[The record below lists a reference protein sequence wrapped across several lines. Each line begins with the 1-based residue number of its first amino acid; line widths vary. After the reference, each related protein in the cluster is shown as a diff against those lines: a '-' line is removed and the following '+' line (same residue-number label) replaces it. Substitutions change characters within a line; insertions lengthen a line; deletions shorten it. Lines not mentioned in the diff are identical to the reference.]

1 MVLLFILLI
10 ACGAVIAVGGV
21 AVVTTYFGA
30 STVKKV
36 TEIANKQIKEKGKE
50 ADEKLKQIDEAV
62 DSVQD
67 RLGTVNEK
75 MEQLRKKMAEWLK
88 QVTDIVSIL
97 ETTADWMSFAAGEI
111 SLLRACYVYSIILCT
126 AIVQQHFLGI
136 PLFCCVL
143 ESPVVLTLAVLY
155 FERSNSNKGPLIA
168 AVVIV
173 GAIAVSIF
181 LSYSR
186 SAYVQF
192 QIQSR
197 AFFNDLVLPLSMLF
211 VAYLIFAM
219 VFPNCDLKQA
229 SDVIKNRINRL
240 STTGQ
245 KELNKVW

>member
-1 MVLLFILLI
+1 MIPLMVLCIIIGLVLALAAFVAGSGYLGPHLI
-10 ACGAVIAVGGV
+10 QKGLKI
-21 AVVTTYFGA
+21 TR
-30 STVKKV
+30 
-36 TEIANKQIKEKGKE
+36 KQIAELGE
-50 ADEKLKQIDEAV
+50 VADKQLSKIDTTV
-62 DSVQD
+62 DFVQNNLD
-67 RLGTVNEK
+67 KANQK
-75 MEQLRKKMAEWLK
+75 MEKLRKKMAECLK
-88 QVTDIVSIL
+88 QVTDIVQIL
-97 ETTADWMSFAAGEI
+97 ETTAEWLSFAVGEI
-111 SLLRACYVYSIILCT
+111 SLLRACYVYSIVLCA
-126 AIVQQHFLGI
+126 AIVQQHFLEI
-136 PLFCCVL
+136 PLFCCML

-155 FERSNSNKGPLIA
+155 FERSNSNKGPLMA

-219 VFPNCDLKQA
+219 VFPNCDLKRA